1 MDIGPHTRDN
11 AAMGSATRSRTVL
24 LVVGSL
30 VGLLVAVAVVL
41 ALQPPPVFDASTPE
55 GAAQGYYQALL
66 DGDEELAATY
76 MTEELQQACDGG
88 FWYYDRRKDARI
100 VIVRSVVDGDSA
112 ELDVRIEIAYG
123 GGPFGGGSYDQEES
137 VELERHGDRWLIS
150 QATWPMDRYACEK
163 DL

>member
-1 MDIGPHTRDN
+1 M
-11 AAMGSATRSRTVL
+11 
-24 LVVGSL
+24 
-30 VGLLVAVAVVL
+30 
-41 ALQPPPVFDASTPE
+41 
-55 GAAQGYYQALL
+55 
-66 DGDEELAATY
+66 
-76 MTEELQQACDGG
+76 
-88 FWYYDRRKDARI
+88 
-100 VIVRSVVDGDSA
+100 IVRSVVDGDSA